1 MEVELLVG
9 FASTIAAIAT
19 SAATLGYWL
28 GRRLERVERRL
39 EGVEKR
45 LEEAEKRLEEVERG
59 LGEVEKRLGEVER
72 RLSSHEDR
80 FERLESRMV
89 EVVHAVHAHLVD
101 FMALKGLFTA
111 EERDYLLRGVE
122 RITAVRAARANPLSP
137 EEAQFI
143 LEVVR
148 ELREKP
154 AKEVDVSKLDK
165 ALEIADKWFKR
176 EGVYEAMKLWMN
188 LYTLRAILLKERGE
202 L

>member
-1 MEVELLVG
+1 MGTLIGTMSVELLVG
-9 FASTIAAIAT
+9 FASTIAAIAA

-28 GRRLERVERRL
+28 GRRFK
-39 EGVEKR
+39 GVEER
-45 LEEAEKRLEEVERG
+45 LKAHDEKIENLEKRMNEE
-59 LGEVEKRLGEVER
+59 
-72 RLSSHEDR
+72 
-80 FERLESRMV
+80 FERTRREFTELVRALHM
-89 EVVHAVHAHLVD
+89 HLIE
-101 FMALKGLFTA
+101 FMAMKGLFTM
-111 EERDYLLRGVE
+111 EERHYLLREAE
-122 RITAVRAARANPLSP
+122 RIVAAYSLRANPLSP
-137 EEAQFI
+137 EEARFI

>member
-9 FASTIAAIAT
+9 FASTIATIVA

-28 GRRLERVERRL
+28 GRKF
-39 EGVEKR
+39 EKIEMR
-45 LEEAEKRLEEVERG
+45 FKEIDKRFEKYDNKFDEID
-59 LGEVEKRLGEVER
+59 KK
-72 RLSSHEDR
+72 
-80 FERLESRMV
+80 FERLERRMEEEFARMREEFTELV
-89 EVVHAVHAHLVD
+89 RALHTHLIE

-111 EERDYLLRGVE
+111 GERSYLLSEAE
-122 RITAVRAARANPLSP
+122 RIIAAYSLHANPLSP

-143 LEVVR
+143 LEVLK

-154 AKEVDVSKLDK
+154 AKEIDISKLDK

-176 EGVYEAMKLWMN
+176 DRVYEAAKLWIN
-188 LYTLRAILLKERGE
+188 LYTLRVITLKERGE

>member
-1 MEVELLVG
+1 MEERHYLLG
-9 FASTIAAIAT
+9 
-19 SAATLGYWL
+19 
-28 GRRLERVERRL
+28 
-39 EGVEKR
+39 
-45 LEEAEKRLEEVERG
+45 EAE
-59 LGEVEKRLGEVER
+59 
-72 RLSSHEDR
+72 
-80 FERLESRMV
+80 
-89 EVVHAVHAHLVD
+89 
-101 FMALKGLFTA
+101 
-111 EERDYLLRGVE
+111 
-122 RITAVRAARANPLSP
+122 RIVAAYSLRANPLSP

-154 AKEVDVSKLDK
+154 AKEVDISKLDK

>member
-28 GRRLERVERRL
+28 GRKLERLERRL
-39 EGVEKR
+39 EGVERR
-45 LEEAEKRLEEVERG
+45 LEEAERRLEGV
-59 LGEVEKRLGEVER
+59 
-72 RLSSHEDR
+72 
-80 FERLESRMV
+80 ESRMV
-89 EVVHAVHAHLVD
+89 EVVRAVHAHLVD

-154 AKEVDVSKLDK
+154 AKEVDISKLDK

-176 EGVYEAMKLWMN
+176 EGVYEAMKLWMD

>member
-1 MEVELLVG
+1 MGVELLVG

-28 GRRLERVERRL
+28 GRKLERLERRL
-39 EGVEKR
+39 EGVERR
-45 LEEAEKRLEEVERG
+45 LEEAERRLEGV
-59 LGEVEKRLGEVER
+59 
-72 RLSSHEDR
+72 
-80 FERLESRMV
+80 ESRMV
-89 EVVHAVHAHLVD
+89 EVVRAVHAHLVD

-154 AKEVDVSKLDK
+154 AKEVDISKLDK